1 MGQLRTRKRGKTWE
15 YSFEG
20 APVDGK
26 RTTISK
32 GGFRTKEECIKAGT
46 AAKSEYDNCG
56 RVFIPSE
63 ISVSDY
69 LDYWIK
75 SYVTGLSP
83 RTYEDYQSKIKNH
96 IKPAFGM
103 YKLSSLAPDIIQDWV
118 NSKKNTGLSKGM
130 IKNLLAC
137 LSGAMNYAVLP
148 CKYIKFN
155 PCNGVRI
162 PKMPTDINQKKKNE
176 YVLSKEEFERI
187 IIRFENTVFYLPLEV
202 GYHLGTRIG
211 ETYGIDLL
219 HDPDFDSGKI
229 TINHQLQKLKGSP
242 ILDLPKY
249 ESVRTIRMDKIL
261 AELLQKEIHKRK
273 LNMLRYGSYYLK
285 TYITPENKILQAT
298 PDANIALPEIM
309 PLSVRENGELMT
321 PDSFKYC
328 ARVIH
333 YELNN
338 PLFHYHSL
346 RHTHGTI
353 LAEGGASPK
362 TVMERLGHKDI
373 RVTMNTYIFNT
384 DKMESDSIG
393 IFENYLA
400 G

>member
-261 AELLQKEIHKRK
+261 AELLQKEIHKRTI
-273 LNMLRYGSYYLK
+273 N
-285 TYITPENKILQAT
+285 IL
-298 PDANIALPEIM
+298 
-309 PLSVRENGELMT
+309 
-321 PDSFKYC
+321 
-328 ARVIH
+328 
-333 YELNN
+333 
-338 PLFHYHSL
+338 
-346 RHTHGTI
+346 
-353 LAEGGASPK
+353 
-362 TVMERLGHKDI
+362 
-373 RVTMNTYIFNT
+373 
-384 DKMESDSIG
+384 
-393 IFENYLA
+393 
-400 G
+400 